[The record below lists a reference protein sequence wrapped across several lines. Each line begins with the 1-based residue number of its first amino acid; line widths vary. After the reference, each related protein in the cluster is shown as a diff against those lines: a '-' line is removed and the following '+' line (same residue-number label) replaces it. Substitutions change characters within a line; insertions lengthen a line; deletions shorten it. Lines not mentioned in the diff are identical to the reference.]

1 MAIIEIKNR
10 WYGKVLYRGEHESL
24 KEVVEAL
31 KNSTSHLPYGD
42 LLDNISL
49 AHANLSGAD
58 LSGADLSGADLS
70 GADLSGTNL
79 SDADLADAE
88 QAGAKIG

>member
-24 KEVVEAL
+24 KEAVEAL

-42 LLDNISL
+42 LLDDVSL
-49 AHANLSGAD
+49 AHAN
-58 LSGADLSGADLS
+58 LSGADLS

>member
-24 KEVVEAL
+24 KEAVEAL

-42 LLDNISL
+42 LLDDVSL

-70 GADLSGTNL
+70 GADL
-79 SDADLADAE
+79 
-88 QAGAKIG
+88 